1 MSTEVSVETASDQ
14 TGLAECAE
22 GPALDRSAQ
31 SSCLLW
37 GLEAAQRLP
46 GLPTAL
52 GTYLLYP
59 EQGPPR
65 RANALGLLKGAWT
78 PVAHPLL
85 LL

>member
-1 MSTEVSVETASDQ
+1 METASDQ
-14 TGLAECAE
+14 TELAECAE

-31 SSCLLW
+31 PSCLLW

-52 GTYLLYP
+52 GTHAPALP
-59 EQGPPR
+59 RAGPPR
-65 RANALGLLKGAWT
+65 RADALGLLKGAWT
-78 PVAHPLL
+78 PAAHPLL